1 MVESVVAV
9 LSQSCIVG
17 QEMDGEFDD
26 CRCRWLVEIENLLSE
41 SNQSGHAVN
50 AREISDLRLEGGD
63 IVFHLVVLF
72 EHQLGHSGC
81 AEKWNLA
88 LSHYLVLP
96 EPGEER

>member
-1 MVESVVAV
+1 MIESVVAV
-9 LSQSCIVG
+9 LRQSYIVG

-26 CRCRWLVEIENLLSE
+26 CRCRWLVEIEDLLSE

-63 IVFHLVVLF
+63 MVFHLLNLF
-72 EHQLGHSGC
+72 EHRPGQSGC
-81 AEKWNLA
+81 ADKWNLT